1 MLIIPDPQID
11 FQIPNLWQR
20 LCIYTYGTPVAPVG
34 GGQFSSLNALLFRFS
49 EIIRLWSI
57 TLLPATVAL
66 PPYYSYRIFT
76 IITARSVI
84 SSAATQNVIGRATCI
99 HCDGPHSSRALN
111 IKRASKS

>member
-57 TLLPATVAL
+57 SKRNFSIDFHGAPMMKLVSYLVHIWSTLSHISSLTAKSDRA
-66 PPYYSYRIFT
+66 
-76 IITARSVI
+76 IITAE
-84 SSAATQNVIGRATCI
+84 
-99 HCDGPHSSRALN
+99 L
-111 IKRASKS
+111 